1 MTGKASKIRI
11 LYMYKHNRSFV
22 EGDLSMLQRHFD
34 VVPSYF
40 NIRNLFFLPFL
51 VCKSDVTFIWFASYH
66 AFISTIFSKLFSKKV
81 IVVTGGYD
89 VACEKEINYGLL
101 RNPLL
106 KRMVKFV
113 LKNAD
118 KILAVSE
125 FNKREIQKYLGMNN
139 AEVIYNGIDSGK
151 LYPQGNKEILV
162 ITVGF
167 ISWENIKR
175 KGLETFTKAAKYLP
189 DTKFVVIGK
198 AIDDSVN
205 YLESIASGNVKFAGF
220 VPNGELL
227 KYYQKAKVYCQLSY
241 YESFGMALAEAML
254 CECVPV
260 VTGRGAL
267 PEVVGDTGFY
277 AKYGDEKITADAIKK
292 ALNSQKG
299 GKAKERI
306 KENFSCGI
314 REEKLVRLI
323 EEI

>member
-1 MTGKASKIRI
+1 MTGKTKKIRI
-11 LYMYKHNRSFV
+11 LYVYKHNRSFV
-22 EGDLSMLQRHFD
+22 KGNLSMLQRHFD
-34 VVPSYF
+34 VVPCYF

-89 VACEKEINYGLL
+89 TACEKEISYGLM

-113 LKNAD
+113 LKNVD

-125 FNKREIQKYLGMNN
+125 FNKHEIHKYLGIDK
-139 AEVIYNGIDSGK
+139 AEVIYNGIDSGEF
-151 LYPQGNKEILV
+151 YPQGNKENLI

-198 AIDDSVN
+198 AIDDSAN
-205 YLESIASGNVKFAGF
+205 YLKSIASGNVEFAGF
-220 VPNGELL
+220 VSDRELL
-227 KYYQKAKVYCQLSY
+227 EYYQKTKVYCQLSY
-241 YESFGMALAEAML
+241 HESFGVALAEAML
-254 CECVPV
+254 CECIPV

-267 PEVVGDTGFY
+267 PEVVGDTGYY
-277 AKYGDEKITADAIKK
+277 AKYGDEKTTADAIKK
-292 ALNSQKG
+292 ALDSQKG

-323 EEI
+323 EEL

>member
-11 LYMYKHNRSFV
+11 LYVYKHNRSFV
-22 EGDLSMLQRHFD
+22 KGDLNMLEKHFD

-40 NIRNLFFLPFL
+40 NIGNLFFLPFF
-51 VCKSDVTFIWFASYH
+51 VYKSDVTFIWFASYH
-66 AFISTIFSKLFSKKV
+66 AFISTIFSKLLCKKV

-89 VACEKEINYGLL
+89 VACEKEINYGLM
-101 RNPLL
+101 RNPFL

-113 LKNAD
+113 LKNVD

-125 FNKREIQKYLGMNN
+125 FSKHEIHKYLGIDE
-139 AEVIYNGIDSGK
+139 AEVIYNGIDAEK
-151 LYPQGNKEILV
+151 FYPQGNKENLV

-205 YLESIASGNVKFAGF
+205 YLKSIASGNVKFAGF
-220 VPNGELL
+220 VSHRELL
-227 KYYQKAKVYCQLSY
+227 EYYQKAKVYCQLSY

-260 VTGRGAL
+260 ATERGAL

-277 AKYGDEKITADAIKK
+277 TQYGGEKITADAIEK
-292 ALNSQKG
+292 ALHSQKG
-299 GKAKERI
+299 RKARERV
-306 KENFSCGI
+306 KENFSREV
-314 REEKLVRLI
+314 REEKLARLI